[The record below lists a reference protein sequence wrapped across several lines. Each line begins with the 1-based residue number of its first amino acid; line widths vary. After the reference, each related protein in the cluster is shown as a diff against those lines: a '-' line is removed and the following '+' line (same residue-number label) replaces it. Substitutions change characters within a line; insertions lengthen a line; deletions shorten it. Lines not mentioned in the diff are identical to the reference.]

1 MDVGEPWGPGH
12 VIANK
17 YRLVRQLGKGGMG
30 SVWAADHLAL
40 SSQVAI
46 KIIDPAIARN
56 EEALTR
62 FLREAQAAAALRSPH
77 VVQTFDYGV
86 HDGVPFIAM
95 ELLEGESL
103 AQRLEKVGS
112 ISLEETAHI
121 LTQVGRAIARAHDA
135 GIVHRDLKPDN
146 IFLVRNDDEEIAK
159 VLDFGIAKATGGALG
174 NSSQT
179 RTGAIL
185 GTPYYMSPEQAEGNR
200 SVDQRTDLWSLAII
214 AFECAT
220 GKRPFESE
228 ALGDLILQICVRPIK
243 MPSSVAPVPPAFD
256 SWYAVATQRD
266 PAQRFQSAR
275 ELTVALRAAAGLK
288 ADMGRGRTMPSSA
301 EIPIAAVSAQGRT
314 MPGSAEIPIAAVS
327 APTPQPAYMAQT
339 PQRPLQATTGGA
351 GALVN
356 DEHAKPPAQASKPLL
371 IGSTLA
377 ALALAGTVA
386 FFVFRSKGHDA
397 EPQAQ
402 TATAAQGATPATPA
416 AAPQA
421 TPAAVKTVTPEP
433 PAVVPAAQPAASAAK
448 APEEAPKAEQP
459 AELAAHKTT
468 TPSHTAKASSTS
480 AKKAEKPA
488 GTSSG
493 QKQRVDFG
501 F

>member
-1 MDVGEPWGPGH
+1 MDFSEPWGPGH

-40 SSQVAI
+40 SSQVAV
-46 KIIDPAIARN
+46 KIIDPSIAKN
-56 EEALTR
+56 EEALAR

-86 HDGVPFIAM
+86 HESVPFIAM

-103 AQRLEKVGS
+103 AQRLDVVKQ
-112 ISLEETAHI
+112 LPLDETARV
-121 LTQVGRAIARAHDA
+121 LTQVGRAIARAHEA

-146 IFLVRNDDEEIAK
+146 IFLVKNDDEEIAK

-200 SVDQRTDLWSLAII
+200 SVDHRTDLWSLAII
-214 AFECAT
+214 AFECVT
-220 GKRPFESE
+220 GKRPFESD

-243 MPSSVAPVPPAFD
+243 MPSTVAPVPPAFD
-256 SWYAVATQRD
+256 AWYATATQRD

-275 ELTVALRAAAGLK
+275 ELTIALRAAAGLA
-288 ADMGRGRTMPSSA
+288 ADMGKGRPTLPSTN
-301 EIPIAAVSAQGRT
+301 EVLKIPPPPPVAL
-314 MPGSAEIPIAAVS
+314 
-327 APTPQPAYMAQT
+327 TPSGALDAQT
-339 PQRPLQATTGGA
+339 PQRPFNVTTGGA
-351 GALVN
+351 GSVTN
-356 DEHAKPPAQASKPLL
+356 DEPVQVPKQASTPLL
-371 IGSTLA
+371 VGATLA

-386 FFVFRSKGHDA
+386 FFVFRSKGHDDA
-397 EPQAQ
+397 AQAHA
-402 TATAAQGATPATPA
+402 TTAAQVTAAAAAPAPPTEEPPAKPAAVATATPVATVEPA
-416 AAPQA
+416 AAA
-421 TPAAVKTVTPEP
+421 HVAE
-433 PAVVPAAQPAASAAK
+433 PAASAVPVTPEAAPAEHVAETSAHKAAAAVRPAK
-448 APEEAPKAEQP
+448 A
-459 AELAAHKTT
+459 
-468 TPSHTAKASSTS
+468 TASA
-480 AKKAEKPA
+480 AKKADKPA
-488 GTSSG
+488 SSPAP
-493 QKQRVDFG
+493 KQRVDFG